1 MTEYLCPTCKTA
13 LAWNPEN
20 PHRPFCSERC
30 KNRDFID
37 WAHEKNQ
44 IAGSAEYDE
53 INSEMIGTLASGKT

>member
-20 PHRPFCSERC
+20 THRPFCSERC

-37 WAHEKNQ
+37 WAGEKNQ
-44 IAGSAEYDE
+44 IAGSSEYDE
-53 INSEMIGTLASGKT
+53 ISSEMTGTLASG